1 MVIRQC
7 CMLNPVMDK
16 AFIKERFDKAKWL
29 FTEMMSS
36 SSRYKSVTLD
46 NNTFHKLVD
55 SLCEYGFVED
65 ALHLVQL
72 IINEQGE
79 GSKVLDA
86 HTCRCLVGELYGQG
100 NARLAADALK
110 DMVALGYV
118 EEGPTD
124 GVFRVL
130 DGSLV
135 PNSLVHILVKSE
147 LEVRHMRERNAAK
160 FGLPASDSRGR
171 RLQILEWFTRKEIQ
185 MTRTQIEGDN
195 NLVEAADNLL
205 EQEQTNTDHMMKK
218 QSIGAGK
225 SVMNKFD
232 VGRKGLYPKISL
244 PSLHL
249 DPRCERDRPLLLL
262 LLRTLETDPPYR
274 LLDLRI
280 NLMLEERGWFGDEEY
295 FSLLLKAEQTLNR
308 VLIQGDVKQA
318 VSFFYVLSDKGVGL
332 NTIAT
337 QYMMSMEIVGVK
349 ATFAR
354 HIISNATRE
363 WNN

>member
-1 MVIRQC
+1 MWDKAFKLIEEFDKGSFIYKPDAAAYNKCVTYLCVQFWLDGAFHLIPVMFNKGITLDAITYKMVIRQC

-29 FTEMMSS
+29 FTEMMSSS

-79 GSKVLDA
+79 GSKILDA

-118 EEGPTD
+118 EAGPTD

-160 FGLPASDSRGR
+160 FGLPASDSGDDDYRFWSDGVS
-171 RLQILEWFTRKEIQ
+171 LTWF
-185 MTRTQIEGDN
+185 
-195 NLVEAADNLL
+195 
-205 EQEQTNTDHMMKK
+205 
-218 QSIGAGK
+218 
-225 SVMNKFD
+225 
-232 VGRKGLYPKISL
+232 
-244 PSLHL
+244 
-249 DPRCERDRPLLLL
+249 
-262 LLRTLETDPPYR
+262 
-274 LLDLRI
+274 
-280 NLMLEERGWFGDEEY
+280 
-295 FSLLLKAEQTLNR
+295 
-308 VLIQGDVKQA
+308 
-318 VSFFYVLSDKGVGL
+318 
-332 NTIAT
+332 
-337 QYMMSMEIVGVK
+337 
-349 ATFAR
+349 
-354 HIISNATRE
+354 
-363 WNN
+363 